1 MHRDIV
7 WLALRMLI
15 DVKAGPLEKRVLIA
29 HFLCKCWT
37 PRLMNFWFQ
46 AGISHLAESLGWW
59 RQRPPVAMNPTLPN
73 SFLDTF
79 RWQIW
84 WLSNLGTFV
93 NPIEFCDLQPV
104 GFSVPSSW
112 RVKHRNRCLAGETS
126 HRASVIIHRLGLAKA
141 WDDRWDSGRGASGKW
156 EEDLKAVECL
166 GSDYEQCEQERM
178 WWRKGP
184 TYWRLLLPKHAMIQ
198 CQWLKKT
205 SCFWSRGTPM
215 DMFLKGIFPVKVWL
229 RNSRT
234 TAMDK
239 TAVLTWLKLPTRGMS
254 QDVSGYSR
262 LELVQTEILWFPP
275 LCNSVR
281 RSVSSSVKWMKS
293 DMKRNWWCEANRRL
307 VDAEM
312 LWVMVI
318 FALFNSETVGRHVGF
333 YNGRWCA
340 SRNCW

>member
-1 MHRDIV
+1 MQRDIA

-15 DVKAGPLEKRVLIA
+15 DVKAGPLEKHVFIA

-84 WLSNLGTFV
+84 WLSNLGTLV
-93 NPIEFCDLQPV
+93 NPIEFCNFQPV
-104 GFSVPSSW
+104 GFSFPSSW
-112 RVKHRNRCLAGETS
+112 RVKHRNRCLAGEAF
-126 HRASVIIHRLGLAKA
+126 HRASVIIHGLGLAKA

-184 TYWRLLLPKHAMIQ
+184 KHIEDF
-198 CQWLKKT
+198 
-205 SCFWSRGTPM
+205 SCPTCHDSM
-215 DMFLKGIFPVKVWL
+215 PV
-229 RNSRT
+229 T
-234 TAMDK
+234 
-239 TAVLTWLKLPTRGMS
+239 
-254 QDVSGYSR
+254 
-262 LELVQTEILWFPP
+262 
-275 LCNSVR
+275 
-281 RSVSSSVKWMKS
+281 
-293 DMKRNWWCEANRRL
+293 
-307 VDAEM
+307 
-312 LWVMVI
+312 
-318 FALFNSETVGRHVGF
+318 
-333 YNGRWCA
+333 
-340 SRNCW
+340 

>member
-1 MHRDIV
+1 
-7 WLALRMLI
+7 
-15 DVKAGPLEKRVLIA
+15 
-29 HFLCKCWT
+29 
-37 PRLMNFWFQ
+37 MNFWFQ

-59 RQRPPVAMNPTLPN
+59 RQPPPVAMNPTLPN

-104 GFSVPSSW
+104 GFSFPSSW
-112 RVKHRNRCLAGETS
+112 RVKHRNRCLAGEAF

-184 TYWRLLLPKHAMIQ
+184 IYWRLFLPKHAMIQ

-205 SCFWSRGTPM
+205 SCSWSGGMHGNAYGHVSQRNPSCCDIKGLTAKFE
-215 DMFLKGIFPVKVWL
+215 DDRNGQDSYISTSSFLFQEMLISSIL
-229 RNSRT
+229 T
-234 TAMDK
+234 L
-239 TAVLTWLKLPTRGMS
+239 VLTWLKLQTRGMS
-254 QDVSGYSR
+254 QAFRNLSLFRQKFRDSHRCAIPTGDQWAAASNGWR
-262 LELVQTEILWFPP
+262 AIWREIDDAKPIGGLWMLKCFELW
-275 LCNSVR
+275 
-281 RSVSSSVKWMKS
+281 
-293 DMKRNWWCEANRRL
+293 
-307 VDAEM
+307 
-312 LWVMVI
+312 
-318 FALFNSETVGRHVGF
+318 
-333 YNGRWCA
+333 
-340 SRNCW
+340 